1 VQREFHQDGV
11 TLIGQTPP
19 AIGDRVRAA
28 AAQALQA
35 CRGAG
40 AWMRRTAPRHHVL
53 RLAAAVLALP
63 LMGAALL
70 MHHIK
75 YDRSN
80 LPPIE
85 PLVRFEPPTIG
96 HLYDARG
103 ELILELA
110 REYRWV
116 VRYPEIPVTLREAV
130 LAAEDKNYFS
140 HTGVDF
146 GALPR
151 VAGKAALRSFSAS
164 RRQSEREGG
173 LRVKVVFPQGGST
186 LTQQLV
192 RGYFLADV
200 TKEEDANVLQRP
212 TWIARSMAAVLGVP
226 ATNKLRRKVEEM
238 RLSLWLEEE
247 FQKRYGSQQAAKEEI
262 LARYASFIYLGNGRY
277 GFSAASEYY
286 FDKPLSDYQQ
296 WDADK
301 AALLAGIAKSPRDYA
316 PTLTNLERPLRRR
329 NDVLALMAKREFIS
343 DELAEQCR
351 RQPITL
357 ARVNTVKTEAPAAV
371 KNAMAELSRNTGGR
385 LTLNHFANGNI
396 RVHSTVDNRI
406 QSAVN
411 AALERGLAEYE
422 KRHPEARGMIQGS
435 VVVLA
440 NQDARI
446 LAEAGGRATYKNRRT
461 SYTDF
466 NRAVE
471 SFRQPGSA
479 LKPIVYL
486 TAFARGLRLD
496 NNVYDEPISVPMGAG
511 RPAKWIGNYDGEFKG
526 IIPMR
531 LALAESRNCAT
542 MWITEQVGLRQVL
555 ATARDLGIRST
566 LQPYPT
572 TVLGA
577 SEVNLL
583 ELANMYRA
591 LASGVSAEPH
601 IVERA
606 TDRTGQ
612 EVYRARETA
621 RPMVL
626 PAGALEA
633 MQEGLRGVVRLP
645 SGTAHSLDNASFPIP
660 VMGKTGTTSNFR
672 DALFVG
678 STYGPRGITVAV
690 RVGFD
695 DNRELGAKETGGR
708 AALPIFRDV
717 MLRVYRDNILGPA
730 PQFPRSMEAGID
742 RYLEGPRELDA
753 VRLAEANAVAAAE
766 TDADTVA
773 QPAFFAAPA
782 GAHQPAVAAVAV
794 PAAAEGVPV
803 VASSATFY
811 APAPNHRDQR

>member
-1 VQREFHQDGV
+1 MQREFHQDGV
-11 TLIGQTPP
+11 TLIGQTPL
-19 AIGDRVRAA
+19 AVGDRARAA
-28 AAQALQA
+28 AAWAIEA
-35 CRGAG
+35 CRPAG
-40 AWMRRTAPRHHVL
+40 AWMRRTAPRQYVL

-70 MHHIK
+70 LHHIK
-75 YDRSN
+75 YDRSD

-151 VAGKAALRSFSAS
+151 VAGKAAMRSFAAS
-164 RRQSEREGG
+164 RRVSASEGK

-200 TKEEDANVLQRP
+200 TKDEDANDLQRP
-212 TWIARSMAAVLGVP
+212 TWIARSMAAVMGVP

-286 FDKPLSDYQQ
+286 FDKPLSEYQQ

-316 PTLTNLERPLRRR
+316 PTPTNLERPTRRR

-343 DELAEQCR
+343 DDLAEQCR

-371 KNAMAELSRNTGGR
+371 KNAMAELSRNTNGK
-385 LTLNHFANGNI
+385 LTLSQFANGNI

-406 QSAVN
+406 QAAVN
-411 AALERGLAEYE
+411 AALERGLADYE
-422 KRHPEARGMIQGS
+422 KRHPSAVGQIQGS
-435 VVVLA
+435 VVVLS
-440 NQDARI
+440 NQDARV
-446 LAEAGGRATYKNRRT
+446 LAEAGGRETYKNRRT

-496 NNVYDEPISVPMGAG
+496 NDVYDEPIAVPMGAG

-526 IIPMR
+526 VIPLR

-555 ATARDLGIRST
+555 ATARELGIRSK

-591 LASGVSAEPH
+591 LASGIAAEPH

-612 EVYRARETA
+612 EVYRATSTA
-621 RPMVL
+621 RPLVL

-645 SGTAHSLDNASFPIP
+645 SGTAHSLDNTSFPIP

-678 STYGPRGITVAV
+678 STYGPRGITIAV
-690 RVGFD
+690 RIGFD

-730 PQFPRSMEAGID
+730 PQFPRFMEAGID

-753 VRLAEANAVAAAE
+753 VRLAEANAIANPGTEAVVQPAMAFAPSSTHEPAPVAAA
-766 TDADTVA
+766 V
-773 QPAFFAAPA
+773 P
-782 GAHQPAVAAVAV
+782 VAAGV
-794 PAAAEGVPV
+794 PA
-803 VASSATFY
+803 VASSAVFY
-811 APAPNHRDQR
+811 APGPNHQDQR

>member
-11 TLIGQTPP
+11 TLIGQTPLS
-19 AIGDRVRAA
+19 IGDRARALGS
-28 AAQALQA
+28 QALEA
-35 CRGAG
+35 CRRAG
-40 AWMRRTAPRHHVL
+40 AWMHRAAPRHRVL
-53 RLAAAVLALP
+53 RIAAAVVALP
-63 LMGAALL
+63 MMGAALL

-75 YDRSN
+75 YDRAD

-151 VAGKAALRSFSAS
+151 VVGKAALRSFAAS
-164 RRQSEREGG
+164 RRESQKDGR

-200 TKEEDANVLQRP
+200 TKGEDANELQRP
-212 TWIARSMAAVLGVP
+212 TWIARAMASVLGVP

-247 FQKRYGSQQAAKEEI
+247 FQKRYGSQEAAKEEI
-262 LARYASFIYLGNGRY
+262 LARYASFIYLGHGRY

-286 FDKPLSDYQQ
+286 FDKPLSEYQQ

-316 PTLTNLERPLRRR
+316 PSLTNLERPLRRR

-343 DELAEQCR
+343 EDLAEQCR

-371 KNAMAELSRNTGGR
+371 KNAMAELARNTDGV
-385 LTLNHFANGNI
+385 LTLRQFADGNI

-406 QSAVN
+406 QQAVN
-411 AALERGLAEYE
+411 AALERGLSEYE
-422 KRHPEARGMIQGS
+422 KRHPAARGMIQGS

-446 LAEAGGRATYKNRRT
+446 LAEAGGRQHYRNRRT

-496 NNVYDEPISVPMGAG
+496 NHVYDDPISVPMGAG

-526 IIPMR
+526 VIPMR

-542 MWITEQVGLRQVL
+542 MWITEQVGLKTVL
-555 ATARDLGIRST
+555 RTARELGIHSK

-591 LASGVSAEPH
+591 LASGIAAEPR

-612 EVYRARETA
+612 EIYRARPTA
-621 RPMVL
+621 KPLAL

-633 MQEGLRGVVRLP
+633 IQEGLRGVIRLP
-645 SGTAHSLDNASFPIP
+645 SGTAHSLDTAKFPIP
-660 VMGKTGTTSNFR
+660 VMGKTGTTSDFR

-678 STYGPRGITVAV
+678 STYGPRGITIAV

-717 MLRVYRDNILGPA
+717 MLQVYRDDILGVA
-730 PQFPRSMEAGID
+730 PQFPRFIEAGID

-753 VRLAEANAVAAAE
+753 TRLAEAVIVEGPDREAVGRR
-766 TDADTVA
+766 
-773 QPAFFAAPA
+773 QPALFAAPA
-782 GAHQPAVAAVAV
+782 SSRQPAVTVAV
-794 PAAAEGVPV
+794 MPAAAVPV
-803 VASSATFY
+803 SSSSATFY
-811 APAPNHRDQR
+811 APSPNRQQR

>member
-1 VQREFHQDGV
+1 MQREFHQDGV

-35 CRGAG
+35 CRRAG

-53 RLAAAVLALP
+53 RIGAAVLALP

-151 VAGKAALRSFSAS
+151 VAGKAALRSFAAS
-164 RRQSEREGG
+164 RRESEREGG
-173 LRVKVVFPQGGST
+173 VRVKVVFPQGGST

-192 RGYFLADV
+192 RGYFLGDV

-286 FDKPLSDYQQ
+286 FDKPLSEYQQ

-316 PTLTNLERPLRRR
+316 PTLANLERPLRRR

-371 KNAMAELSRNTGGR
+371 KNAMAELSRNTGGK
-385 LTLNHFANGNI
+385 LTLNQFADGNI

-406 QSAVN
+406 QVAVN
-411 AALERGLAEYE
+411 AALERGLVEYE

-511 RPAKWIGNYDGEFKG
+511 RPAKWIGNYDGEVKG
-526 IIPMR
+526 IIPLR

-555 ATARDLGIRST
+555 ATARDLGIHST

-591 LASGVSAEPH
+591 IASGVSAEPH

-612 EVYRARETA
+612 EVYHA
-621 RPMVL
+621 RPTSRPLAL

-645 SGTAHSLDNASFPIP
+645 SGMAHSLD
-660 VMGKTGTTSNFR
+660 
-672 DALFVG
+672 
-678 STYGPRGITVAV
+678 
-690 RVGFD
+690 
-695 DNRELGAKETGGR
+695 
-708 AALPIFRDV
+708 
-717 MLRVYRDNILGPA
+717 
-730 PQFPRSMEAGID
+730 
-742 RYLEGPRELDA
+742 
-753 VRLAEANAVAAAE
+753 
-766 TDADTVA
+766 
-773 QPAFFAAPA
+773 
-782 GAHQPAVAAVAV
+782 
-794 PAAAEGVPV
+794 
-803 VASSATFY
+803 
-811 APAPNHRDQR
+811 